1 MKPTRVFD
9 LLEYYPAKFGDKQDA
24 FAGKVNGVWKTWS
37 FQTFSDH
44 AHALAAGLIDGGI
57 KRGDRIA
64 VLSNNRPEWNIID
77 FGAQLCGSILVPVY
91 PTVSEA
97 DLAFILQDSESK
109 IVFVSSK
116 DIFEKTKSAIKDM
129 AVPPAIYAIDDF
141 PGADSW
147 NIILEK
153 GKANKHADEIRAIKR
168 EVTPDDVFTVLYT
181 SGTTGTP
188 KGVMLTH
195 NNLVSNFTTLCD
207 LPPVDHTHRALSFL
221 PLNHVYE
228 RLISFLYM
236 FRGPSIYYAESLET
250 IGDNIRELKP
260 HIFSCV
266 PSLLQKVYNRIT
278 AKGAELSGIK
288 KKLFFWSI
296 KVAEKFDVGPNE
308 PGMFYKMKLAIA
320 SKLIFSKWR
329 EALGGNVKCMIS
341 GGAALDQRLARIF
354 WAAGIPVLE
363 GYGLTET
370 SPVIAVNNFEPNSI
384 RFGTV
389 GPVIKDVQVKFAE
402 DGEILV
408 KGPNI
413 MKGYYK
419 RPDATAEVI
428 DADGWFHTGDIGT
441 MVENRFLKITDRKKE
456 IFKTAGGKYIAP
468 QHLENLL
475 KNSRFIEQSITVG
488 DNRKYPAALIVPAF
502 PFVRDWAK
510 RKGIEI
516 GPTNEDLVNHPA
528 VVKRIREAV
537 EKLNAGLAQYEKI
550 KKITLL
556 PKAWTI
562 ESGELTPKLS
572 LKRKVILKA
581 NEEAIEKMYL
591 EKE

>member
-1 MKPTRVFD
+1 MKVTRVFD
-9 LLEYYPAKFGDKQDA
+9 LLEYYIAKHGDKPDA
-24 FAGKVNGVWKTWS
+24 FAGKENGVWKTWS
-37 FQTFSDH
+37 FTSFSEH
-44 AHALAAGLIDGGI
+44 AYAVAAGLIGSGI
-57 KRGDRIA
+57 KRGDRVAI
-64 VLSNNRPEWNIID
+64 LSNNRPEWNVID

-91 PTVSEA
+91 PTISES
-97 DLAFILQDSESK
+97 DLAFILADSEAK
-109 IVFVSSK
+109 IVFVSGK
-116 DIFEKTKSAIKDM
+116 DIFDKTKSAIKDM
-129 AVPPAIYAIDDF
+129 PNPPAIFSIVEFA
-141 PGADSW
+141 GVDSW
-147 NIILEK
+147 NKILEK
-153 GKANKHADEIRAIKR
+153 GKADKQSEAIAAVKR

-228 RLISFLYM
+228 RMISFLYM
-236 FRGPSIYYAESLET
+236 FRGPAIYYAESLET
-250 IGDNIRELKP
+250 IGDNIRELNP

-288 KKLFFWSI
+288 RKLFFWSI
-296 KVAEKFDVGPNE
+296 RIAEKYDVGPNA
-308 PGMFYKMKLAIA
+308 PGAFYKMQLAIA
-320 SKLIFSKWR
+320 SKLVFSKWR

-370 SPVIAVNNFEPNSI
+370 SPVIAVNNFEPNSL

-389 GPVIKDVQVKFAE
+389 GPVIKDVEVKIAA

-428 DADGWFHTGDIGT
+428 DAEGWFHTGDIGM

-456 IFKTAGGKYIAP
+456 IFKTTGGKYIAP
-468 QHLENLL
+468 QALENLL
-475 KNSRFIEQSITVG
+475 KNSRFVEQSITVG
-488 DNRKYPAALIVPAF
+488 DNRKYPTALIVPAF
-502 PFVRDWAK
+502 AFVRDWAK
-510 RKGIEI
+510 RKGIDL
-516 GPTNEDLVNHPA
+516 GPTNEDVANHPA
-528 VVKRIREAV
+528 VIKRIEHAI
-537 EKLNAGLAQYEKI
+537 EKLNKNLAQYEKI
-550 KKITLL
+550 KRITLL
-556 PKAWTI
+556 SKVWTI

-572 LKRKVILKA
+572 LKRKVILQNNA
-581 NEEAIEKMYL
+581 EAIEKMYL
-591 EKE
+591 EN

>member
-1 MKPTRVFD
+1 MKLTRVFD
-9 LLEYYPAKFGDKQDA
+9 LLDFYIERFGDKQDA
-24 FAGKVNGVWKTWS
+24 FAGKANGVWKKWS
-37 FQTFSDH
+37 FQEFIDNSH
-44 AHALAAGLIDGGI
+44 AIAAGLIGSGI

-64 VLSNNRPEWNIID
+64 LLSNNRPEWNMID

-91 PTVSEA
+91 PTISEA
-97 DLAFILQDSESK
+97 DLSFILTDSESK

-116 DIFEKTKSAIKDM
+116 DIFEKTQRAIKDM
-129 AVPPAIYAIDDF
+129 PSPPRIFAIDDF
-141 PGADSW
+141 AGADSW
-147 NIILEK
+147 NKILER
-153 GKANKHADEIRAIKR
+153 GRADKQTEAIAAVKR
-168 EVTPDDVFTVLYT
+168 EISTDDVFTVLYT

-195 NNLVSNFTTLCD
+195 QNLVSNFTTLCD

-228 RLISFLYM
+228 RMISFLYM

-250 IGDNIRELKP
+250 IGDNIRELQP

-288 KKLFFWSI
+288 RKLFFWSI
-296 KVAEKFDVGPNE
+296 RIAEKYDVGPNA
-308 PGMFYKMKLAIA
+308 PGMFYNMQLAIA
-320 SKLIFSKWR
+320 SKLVFSKWR

-370 SPVIAVNNFEPNSI
+370 SPVIAVNNFEPNSL

-389 GPVIKDVQVKFAE
+389 GPVIKDVQVKFAA

-428 DADGWFHTGDIGT
+428 DAEGWFHTGDIGLL
-441 MVENRFLKITDRKKE
+441 VEDRFLKITDRKKE
-456 IFKTAGGKYIAP
+456 IFKTTGGKYIAP
-468 QHLENLL
+468 QHLENIL
-475 KNSRFIEQSITVG
+475 KNSRFIDQSITVG
-488 DNRKYPAALIVPAF
+488 DNRKYPTALIVPAF
-502 PFVRDWAK
+502 QFVRDWAK
-510 RKGIEI
+510 RKGIEL
-516 GPTNEDLVNHPA
+516 GPTNED
-528 VVKRIREAV
+528 VVKNAAVIKRIELAV
-537 EKLNAGLAQYEKI
+537 EKLNGNLAQYEKI

-556 PKAWTI
+556 PKLWTI

-572 LKRKVILKA
+572 LKRKVILKNYA
-581 NEEAIEKMYL
+581 EEIEKMYL
-591 EKE
+591 D

>member
-1 MKPTRVFD
+1 MKVTRVFD
-9 LLEYYPAKFGDKQDA
+9 LLEYYIAKHGEKPDA
-24 FAGKVNGVWKTWS
+24 FAGKENGVWKTWS
-37 FQTFSDH
+37 FTSFSEH
-44 AHALAAGLIDGGI
+44 VYAVAAGLIASGI
-57 KRGDRIA
+57 KRGDRVAI
-64 VLSNNRPEWNIID
+64 LSNNRPEWNVID

-91 PTVSEA
+91 PTISEG
-97 DLAFILQDSESK
+97 DLAFILADSEAK
-109 IVFVSSK
+109 IVFVSGK
-116 DIFEKTKSAIKDM
+116 DIFDKTKSAIKDLPN
-129 AVPPAIYAIDDF
+129 PPAIFSFVDF
-141 PGADSW
+141 AGADSW
-147 NIILEK
+147 NKILEK
-153 GKANKHADEIRAIKR
+153 GKADKQSEAIAAVKR
-168 EVTPDDVFTVLYT
+168 EVMPDDVFTVLYT

-228 RLISFLYM
+228 RMISFLYM
-236 FRGPSIYYAESLET
+236 FRGPAIYYAESLET
-250 IGDNIRELKP
+250 IGDNIRELNP

-288 KKLFFWSI
+288 RKLFFWSI
-296 KVAEKFDVGPNE
+296 RIAEKYDVGPNA
-308 PGMFYKMKLAIA
+308 PGAFYRMQLAIA
-320 SKLIFSKWR
+320 SKLVFSKWR

-370 SPVIAVNNFEPNSI
+370 SPVIAVNNFEPNSL

-389 GPVIKDVQVKFAE
+389 GPVIKDVEVKIAA

-428 DADGWFHTGDIGT
+428 DAEGWFHTGDIGM

-456 IFKTAGGKYIAP
+456 IFKTTGGKYIAP
-468 QHLENLL
+468 QALENLL
-475 KNSRFIEQSITVG
+475 KNSRFVEQSITVG
-488 DNRKYPAALIVPAF
+488 DNRKYPTALIVPSF
-502 PFVRDWAK
+502 LFVRDWAK

-516 GPTNEDLVNHPA
+516 GPTNEDVINHPA
-528 VVKRIREAV
+528 VIKRIEHAI
-537 EKLNAGLAQYEKI
+537 EKLNKNLAQYEKI

-556 PKAWTI
+556 SKVWTI

-572 LKRKVILKA
+572 LKRKVILQ
-581 NEEAIEKMYL
+581 NNQEAIEKMYS
-591 EKE
+591 ED

>member
-1 MKPTRVFD
+1 MEITRVFD
-9 LLEYYPAKFGDKQDA
+9 LLEFYPAEFGDKPDA
-24 FAGKVNGVWKTWS
+24 FVGKEKGVWKKWS
-37 FQTFSDH
+37 FSVFSEH
-44 AHALAAGLIDGGI
+44 AHLVAAGLIGCGI

-64 VLSNNRPEWNIID
+64 IICNNRPEWNIID
-77 FGAQLCGSILVPVY
+77 FGAQLCGAILVPVY
-91 PTVSEA
+91 PTIAEA
-97 DLAFILQDSESK
+97 DLAFILSDSESK
-109 IVFVSSK
+109 IVFVSDK
-116 DIFEKTKSAIKDM
+116 AIFSKTKNAGAGLAAPPQIF
-129 AVPPAIYAIDDF
+129 AVDEIE
-141 PGADSW
+141 GASSW
-147 NIILEK
+147 QELLAK
-153 GKANKHADEIRAIKR
+153 GKADRREAEISSVKKEI
-168 EVTPDDVFTVLYT
+168 VPDDVFTVLYT

-195 NNLVSNFTTLCD
+195 KNLVSNFTTLCK
-207 LPPVDHTHRALSFL
+207 LPPVDHRHRALSFL

-228 RLISFLYM
+228 RMISFLYM
-236 FRGPSIYYAESLET
+236 FRGPSIYYAESLDT
-250 IGDNIRELKP
+250 IGDNIRELQP

-278 AKGAELSGIK
+278 AKGAELSGLK
-288 KKLFFWSI
+288 RKLFFWSI
-296 KVAEKFDVGPNE
+296 KLGEKYDVGPNA
-308 PGMFYKMKLAIA
+308 PGFFYRMQLAIA
-320 SKLIFSKWR
+320 SKLVFSKWR
-329 EALGGNVKCMIS
+329 EALGGNVKAMIS

-370 SPVIAVNNFEPNSI
+370 SPVIAVNNFEPNSL

-389 GPVIKDVQVKFAE
+389 GPVIRNVEVKFAE

-441 MVENRFLKITDRKKE
+441 LVENRFLKITDRKKE
-456 IFKTAGGKYIAP
+456 IFKTSGGKYIAP

-475 KNSRFIEQSITVG
+475 KNSRFIDQSMTIG
-488 DNRKYPAALIVPAF
+488 DNRKYPTALVVPVYSF
-502 PFVRDWAK
+502 LREWAK
-510 RKGIEI
+510 RKGINV
-516 GPTNEDLVNHPA
+516 GPTNEDLVTNPEII
-528 VVKRIREAV
+528 KRIWAAV
-537 EKLNAGLAQYEKI
+537 EKLNGNLAQYEKI

-556 PKAWTI
+556 AHPWTI

-572 LKRKVILKA
+572 LKRKVILKN
-581 NEEAIEKMYL
+581 NEELIEKMYG

>member
-1 MKPTRVFD
+1 MELKRVFD
-9 LLEYYPAKFGDKQDA
+9 LLEYYRKNFGDKQDA
-24 FAGKVNGVWKTWS
+24 FAGKINGQWEKWS
-37 FQTFSDH
+37 FEKFSET
-44 AHALAAGLIDGGI
+44 AHAVAAGLISEGI
-57 KRGDRIA
+57 QRGDRIA
-64 VLSNNRPEWNIID
+64 ILANNRPEWNVVD
-77 FGAQLCGSILVPVY
+77 FGAQLSGAISVPVY
-91 PTVSEA
+91 PTIAAA
-97 DLAFILQDSESK
+97 DLAFILKDSESK

-116 DIFEKTKSAIKDM
+116 DIFEKTKLASKDL
-129 AVPPAIYAIDDF
+129 AVQPKIVSFDNVE
-141 PGADSW
+141 GAHSW
-147 NIILEK
+147 NEILEK
-153 GKANKHADEIRAIKR
+153 GRLDKKSEIISANKKDIQA
-168 EVTPDDVFTVLYT
+168 DDVFTILYT

-195 NNLVSNFTTLCD
+195 RNLVSNFTTLCD

-228 RLISFLYM
+228 RMISFLYM
-236 FRGPSIYYAESLET
+236 FRGPSIYYAESLEM

-260 HIFSCV
+260 DIFSCV

-278 AKGAELSGIK
+278 AKGAELSGLK
-288 KKLFFWSI
+288 KKLFFWS
-296 KVAEKFDVGPNE
+296 VNLAEKYDIGPNA
-308 PGMFYKMKLAIA
+308 PGWWYRFRLSIA
-320 SKLIFSKWR
+320 SKLVFSKWR

-389 GPVIKDVQVKFAE
+389 GPVVRGVEVKFAA

-408 KGPNI
+408 KGPNV
-413 MKGYYK
+413 MKGYFN
-419 RPDATAEVI
+419 RPEATAEVI
-428 DADGWFHTGDIGT
+428 DADGYFHTGDIGT
-441 MVENRFLKITDRKKE
+441 LVENRFLKITDRKKE
-456 IFKTAGGKYIAP
+456 IFKTSGGKYIAP

-475 KNSRFIEQSITVG
+475 KNSRFIDQSITVG
-488 DNRKYPAALIVPAF
+488 DNRKYPTALIVPAF
-502 PFVRDWAK
+502 PFVREWAN
-510 RKGIEI
+510 RKGIDI
-516 GPTNEDLVNHPA
+516 GKTDEELAKNP
-528 VVKRIREAV
+528 VVIKRIRESV
-537 EKLNAGLAQYEKI
+537 EKLNTSLAQYEKI

-572 LKRKVILKA
+572 LKRKVILQQ
-581 NEEAIEKMYL
+581 NEEAIEKMYQ
-591 EKE
+591 E

>member
-1 MKPTRVFD
+1 MKVTRVFD
-9 LLEYYPAKFGDKQDA
+9 LLDFYIDKFGDKQDA
-24 FAGKVNGVWKTWS
+24 FAGKSNGEWKKWS
-37 FQTFSDH
+37 FQTFTDN
-44 AHALAAGLIDGGI
+44 AHAIAAGLIASGI
-57 KRGDRIA
+57 KRGDHIA
-64 VLSNNRPEWNIID
+64 ILSNNRPEWNMID
-77 FGAQLCGSILVPVY
+77 FGAQLCGSVLVPVY
-91 PTVSEA
+91 PTISQA
-97 DLAFILQDSESK
+97 DLTFILTDSESK

-116 DIFEKTKSAIKDM
+116 DIFEKTNAAIKDLTN
-129 AVPPAIYAIDDF
+129 PPVIFAIDDF
-141 PGADSW
+141 EGATSW
-147 NIILEK
+147 NKILEK
-153 GKANKHADEIRAIKR
+153 GRADKQTETIAAVKR
-168 EVTPDDVFTVLYT
+168 EIEADDVFTVLYT

-195 NNLVSNFTTLCD
+195 RNLVSNFTTLCD
-207 LPPVDHTHRALSFL
+207 LPPVDHRHRALSFL

-228 RLISFLYM
+228 RMISFLYM

-250 IGDNIRELKP
+250 IGDNIRELQP

-288 KKLFFWSI
+288 RKLFFWSI
-296 KVAEKFDVGPNE
+296 SIAEKYDVGPNA
-308 PGMFYKMKLAIA
+308 PGMFYNMQLAIA
-320 SKLIFSKWR
+320 SKLVFSKWR
-329 EALGGNVKCMIS
+329 DALGGNVKCMIS

-370 SPVIAVNNFEPNSI
+370 SPVIAVNNFNPNSL

-389 GPVIKDVQVKFAE
+389 GPVIKDVQVKFAA

-428 DADGWFHTGDIGT
+428 DAEGWFHTGDIGT
-441 MVENRFLKITDRKKE
+441 LVENRFLKITDRKKE
-456 IFKTAGGKYIAP
+456 IFKTTGGKYIAP

-475 KNSRFIEQSITVG
+475 KNSRFIDQSITVG
-488 DNRKYPAALIVPAF
+488 DNRKFPTALIVPSF
-502 PFVRDWAK
+502 QFVRDWAK
-510 RKGIEI
+510 RKGIEL
-516 GPTNEDLVNHPA
+516 GPANEDVAQNPLVI
-528 VVKRIREAV
+528 KRIELAV
-537 EKLNAGLAQYEKI
+537 EKLNGNLAQYEKI
-550 KKITLL
+550 KKIMLL
-556 PKAWTI
+556 SKVWTI

-572 LKRKVILKA
+572 LKRKVILKN
-581 NEEAIEKMYL
+581 NEDVIEKMY
-591 EKE
+591 EGEA

>member
-1 MKPTRVFD
+1 MKVTRVFD
-9 LLEYYPAKFGDKQDA
+9 LLDFYIEKFGDKPDA
-24 FAGKVNGVWKTWS
+24 FAGKANGEWKTWS
-37 FQTFSDH
+37 FKTFSEL
-44 AHALAAGLIDGGI
+44 AHTLAAGLISAGI

-64 VLSNNRPEWNIID
+64 LLSNNRPEWNIID
-77 FGAQLCGSILVPVY
+77 FAAQLCGSVLVPVY
-91 PTVSEA
+91 PTISEA
-97 DLAFILQDSESK
+97 DLAFILKDSESK

-116 DIFEKTKSAIKDM
+116 DIYEKTKSAIKDLSS
-129 AVPPAIYAIDDF
+129 PPEIFAIDEF
-141 PGADSW
+141 PGAESW
-147 NIILEK
+147 NKILDK
-153 GKANKHADEIRAIKR
+153 GRTDTQSDAIAAVKR
-168 EVTPDDVFTVLYT
+168 EIIPDDVFTILYT

-195 NNLVSNFTTLCD
+195 KNLVSNFTTLCD

-228 RLISFLYM
+228 RMISFLYM

-278 AKGAELSGIK
+278 AKGAELTGVK
-288 KKLFFWSI
+288 RKLFFWSI
-296 KVAEKFDVGPNE
+296 RIAEKYDVGPNA
-308 PGMFYKMKLAIA
+308 PGMFYNMQLSIA
-320 SKLIFSKWR
+320 SKLVFSKWR

-370 SPVIAVNNFEPNSI
+370 SPVIAVNNFEPNSL

-389 GPVIKDVQVKFAE
+389 GPVIKDVQVKFAQ

-428 DADGWFHTGDIGT
+428 DSDGWFHTGDIGT
-441 MVENRFLKITDRKKE
+441 LVENRFLKITDRKKE
-456 IFKTAGGKYIAP
+456 IFKTTGGKYIAP

-488 DNRKYPAALIVPAF
+488 DNRKYPTAVIVPAF

-528 VVKRIREAV
+528 VVKRINEAV
-537 EKLNAGLAQYEKI
+537 EKLNAALAQYERI
-550 KKITLL
+550 KKIALI
-556 PKAWTI
+556 PKVWTI

-572 LKRKVILKA
+572 LKRKVILQA
-581 NEEAIEKMYL
+581 NEAIIEKMYV
-591 EKE
+591 EQE

>member
-1 MKPTRVFD
+1 MQVTRVFD
-9 LLEYYPAKFGDKQDA
+9 LLDFYMDKFGDKPDA
-24 FAGKVNGVWKTWS
+24 FAGKANGEWKTWS
-37 FQTFSDH
+37 FKKFTELSH
-44 AHALAAGLIDGGI
+44 TLAAGLIGSGI

-64 VLSNNRPEWNIID
+64 ILSNNRPEWNIID
-77 FGAQLCGSILVPVY
+77 FAAQLSGAILVPVY
-91 PTVSEA
+91 PTISEG
-97 DLAFILQDSESK
+97 DLAFILKDSESK

-116 DIFEKTKSAIKDM
+116 NIYQKTKTAIKDL
-129 AVPPAIYAIDDF
+129 ASLPEIFAIDEF
-141 PGADSW
+141 PGVESW
-147 NIILEK
+147 NKILDK
-153 GKANKHADEIRAIKR
+153 GRSDKQEAAIAATKR
-168 EVTPDDVFTVLYT
+168 EIVPDDVFTVLYT

-195 NNLVSNFTTLCD
+195 KNLVSNFTSLCD

-228 RLISFLYM
+228 RMISFLYM

-278 AKGAELSGIK
+278 AKGAELSGFK
-288 KKLFFWSI
+288 RKLFFWSI
-296 KVAEKFDVGPNE
+296 RIAEKYDVGPKA
-308 PGMFYKMKLAIA
+308 PGMFYNMQLAIA

-370 SPVIAVNNFEPNSI
+370 SPVIAVNNFEPNSL

-389 GPVIKDVQVKFAE
+389 GPVIKGVEVKFAA

-413 MKGYYK
+413 MKGYFN

-428 DADGWFHTGDIGT
+428 DTEGWFHTGDIGT
-441 MVENRFLKITDRKKE
+441 MVEDRFLKITDRKKE
-456 IFKTAGGKYIAP
+456 IFKTTGGKYIAP

-475 KNSRFIEQSITVG
+475 KNSRFIDQSITVG

-510 RKGIEI
+510 RKGIQI
-516 GPTNEDLVNHPA
+516 GPTNEDVANHPA
-528 VVKRIREAV
+528 VIKRITEAV

-550 KKITLL
+550 KKITLIAN
-556 PKAWTI
+556 PWTI

-572 LKRKVILKA
+572 LKRKVILQA
-581 NEEAIEKMYL
+581 NAAAIEKMY
-591 EKE
+591 EGEA